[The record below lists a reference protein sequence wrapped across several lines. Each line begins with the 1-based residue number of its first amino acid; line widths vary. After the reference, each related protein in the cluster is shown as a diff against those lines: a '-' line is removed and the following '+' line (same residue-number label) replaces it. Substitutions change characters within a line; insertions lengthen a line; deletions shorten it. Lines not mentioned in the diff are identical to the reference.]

1 MGTTQ
6 RNALEKRHKYEW
18 DNAKKFLQDTL
29 PPKSLWGCKAFQE
42 VNNKTIE
49 VVLKLPKK
57 KLDQIKKKE
66 GKKGLS
72 DRAYILLAI
81 DEYLNPITE
90 SHIIWRSR

>member
-1 MGTTQ
+1 M
-6 RNALEKRHKYEW
+6 NE
-18 DNAKKFLQDTL
+18 
-29 PPKSLWGCKAFQE
+29 
-42 VNNKTIE
+42 KTIE

-90 SHIIWRSR
+90 SHII

>member
-6 RNALEKRHKYEW
+6 RNALEERNKYVGN
-18 DNAKKFLQDTL
+18 DAKKFLQDTL
-29 PPKSLWGCKAFQE
+29 PPNSLWRCKAFQE

-90 SHIIWRSR
+90 SHIIWRSQ

>member
-1 MGTTQ
+1 MGITQTT
-6 RNALEKRHKYEW
+6 ALEERNDYEW
-18 DNAKKFLQDTL
+18 DYAKKFLQNAL
-29 PPKSLWGCKAFQE
+29 PPLQRGFTQM
-42 VNNKTIE
+42 NNKTIE

>member
-1 MGTTQ
+1 M
-6 RNALEKRHKYEW
+6 NEM
-18 DNAKKFLQDTL
+18 
-29 PPKSLWGCKAFQE
+29 
-42 VNNKTIE
+42 TIE

-81 DEYLNPITE
+81 DEYLNPINE
-90 SHIIWRSR
+90 SYYL